1 MKKVDDRGLKNVARL
16 AVSQLKRRKIE
27 VEKRMKWFKKLG
39 EPIKNELNEL
49 FQLNEE
55 QKKWEKEYEG

>member
-1 MKKVDDRGLKNVARL
+1 MDNVDNRGRKNVCRL
-16 AVSQLKRRKIE
+16 AISHFKRKKIE
-27 VEKRMKWFKKLG
+27 VEKRMRWFKKLG

>member
-1 MKKVDDRGLKNVARL
+1 MDNVDYRGRKNVCRL
-16 AVSQLKRRKIE
+16 AISQLRRKKIE
-27 VEKRMKWFKKLG
+27 VERRMKWFKKLG
-39 EPIKNELNEL
+39 EPIKKELSEL